1 MRKTLIATITLVWA
15 FGLISVAQIPNSGF
29 ENWTSVGSYFNPDE
43 WGTMNNTTASSGI
56 YTATKGTPGN
66 PGSFYLKL
74 TSRTVGASVVNGIA
88 VSGELNPATLQPV
101 SGFAF
106 TQRPASFKGKWQHM
120 IFGNSQGSLSVILTR
135 WNAGTAS
142 RETIATANKTLAGM
156 AMSWAPFTINFVYQS
171 GNTPDTCI
179 IVLKASGSNP
189 SDQDYLWVDD
199 LVFEGT
205 VAGIYDLP
213 AFLNNINIYPVP
225 ATQTIN
231 IDLDIRTAGNFRFE
245 LRNPAGEI
253 VKSGNAGYLSGQ
265 LELSVDVTSVA
276 SGAYILILRS
286 EQGVVERKIMIL

>member
-1 MRKTLIATITLVWA
+1 MKKSLIVSIILIWG
-15 FGLISVAQIPNSGF
+15 FGLISVAQIPNAGF
-29 ENWTSVGSYFNPDE
+29 ENWTSVGSYFNPDG
-43 WGTMNNTTASSGI
+43 WGTMNNTTASSGVF
-56 YTATKGTPGN
+56 TATKGTPGN

-120 IFGNSQGSLSVILTR
+120 IFGNSQGSLSVTLTR

-171 GNTPDTCI
+171 GNAPDSCI

-199 LVFEGT
+199 LVFEGS
-205 VAGIYDLP
+205 VAGISELP
-213 AFLNNINIYPVP
+213 DFLNKLTIYPVP
-225 ATQTIN
+225 ATNILN
-231 IDLDIRTAGNFRFE
+231 IDLDIRTAGTIQFE
-245 LRNPAGEI
+245 LRDPAGVL
-253 VKSGNAGYLSGQ
+253 VKSGNAGFLSGRTT
-265 LELSVDVTSVA
+265 LVLDVTAVG
-276 SGAYILILRS
+276 SGTYCLLIRS
-286 EQGVVERKIMIL
+286 EQGMVARRIMIL

>member
-1 MRKTLIATITLVWA
+1 MRKTLIATITLIWA
-15 FGLISVAQIPNSGF
+15 FGLISVAQIPNAGF

-74 TSRTVGASVVNGIA
+74 TSRTVGLSVVNGIA
-88 VSGELNPATLQPV
+88 VSGVLDPVTLQPV

-120 IFGNSQGSLSVILTR
+120 IFGNSQGSLAVALTR
-135 WNAGTAS
+135 WNTLTGS
-142 RETIATANKTLAGM
+142 RETIATASKTLAGM
-156 AMSWAPFTINFVYQS
+156 AMSWAPFTLNFVYQS
-171 GNTPDTCI
+171 GNAPDTCI
-179 IVLKASGSNP
+179 IMLKASGSNP

-205 VAGIYDLP
+205 VAGISDLP

-225 ATQTIN
+225 AAQTIN

-253 VKSGNAGYLSGQ
+253 VKSGDAGFLSGQ
-265 LELSVDVTSVA
+265 SKLSLDVTSVT
-276 SGAYILILRS
+276 SGTYFLILRS
-286 EQGVVERKIMIL
+286 EQGVVERKVMIL